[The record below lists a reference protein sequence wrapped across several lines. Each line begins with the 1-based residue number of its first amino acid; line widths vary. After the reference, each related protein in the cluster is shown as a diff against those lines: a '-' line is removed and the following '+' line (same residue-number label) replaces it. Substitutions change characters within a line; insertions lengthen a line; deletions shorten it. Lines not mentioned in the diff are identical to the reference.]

1 MDVTVSLLVS
11 LLPAAFLVIDRF
23 ETLEVLLAAAAGGQ
37 NQMGNDHAVDVG
49 AANVVS

>member
-1 MDVTVSLLVS
+1 MDVTVSCRVS
-11 LLPAAFLVIDRF
+11 LLPPAFLFIDRF

-37 NQMGNDHAVDVG
+37 NQMGKDLAVDVG